1 MHVVAQ
7 YIMKVIGVV
16 DVQNI
21 TISVSSITEELNV
34 L

>member
-21 TISVSSITEELNV
+21 TISVSSITEQLNV